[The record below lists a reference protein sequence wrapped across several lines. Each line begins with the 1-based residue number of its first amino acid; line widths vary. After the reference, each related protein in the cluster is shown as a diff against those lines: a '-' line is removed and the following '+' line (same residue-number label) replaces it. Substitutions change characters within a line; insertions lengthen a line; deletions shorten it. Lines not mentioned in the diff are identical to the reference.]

1 MNRLHVKYLLVRGG
15 PASSSAAQA
24 IRALDRDGSVLLV
37 GQEINRPY
45 HRPPL
50 SKSYLRRLTPREA
63 LYTVEPGWF
72 EVNHVELRTARRVS
86 RIDAARSAA
95 MLDSGEEVSFDHLL
109 LATGA
114 TPLPLTATG
123 SRLPNVF
130 YLRNLADDAAL
141 HNAIEKAKH
150 EGRKHANGRG
160 RAAVIGAG
168 TLGVELA
175 GTLTQLGLAVDLV
188 ASRAYPWNRL
198 AGENVG
204 RFLTRYLQKHGVT
217 VHTDAPAQRLEGD
230 GRVQRVVLEARAEPV
245 TLDCDLVVAA
255 VGAAANMELL
265 RGTPIS
271 AGRAILVDDHCRTSV
286 PNIYAAGDCCS
297 VFDPLFGKHRW
308 IDQWDNAAV
317 TGALAGRN
325 MAGASEAYAG
335 VSTFFSDVFDLS
347 IKGWGEPRLVDRRLL
362 RGTPNVDAPDFVE
375 IGVAADG
382 RIAQVLSVG
391 HQGEDGLL
399 RDLVARRVRVDG
411 NEESLKDPA
420 SPLTGFA
427 TSD

>member
-1 MNRLHVKYLLVRGG
+1 MNRLHVKYLLVGG
-15 PASSSAAQA
+15 GLASSSAAQA
-24 IRALDRDGSVLLV
+24 IRERGGEGSILLV
-37 GQEINRPY
+37 GQEISRPY

-63 LYTVEPGWF
+63 LFTVEPGWF
-72 EVNHVELRTARRVS
+72 EANHVELRTARRVS
-86 RIDAARSAA
+86 RIDAARSSA
-95 MLDSGEEVSFDHLL
+95 MLDSGEEVSFDKLL

-114 TPLPLTATG
+114 TPLPLTAAG
-123 SRLPNVF
+123 ARLPNVF

-141 HNAIEKAKH
+141 HNAIEKARR

-160 RAAVIGAG
+160 RAVVIGAG
-168 TLGVELA
+168 ALGVELA
-175 GTLTQLGLAVDLV
+175 GTLTQLGMGVDLV
-188 ASRAYPWNRL
+188 ASHGYPWDRL

-204 RFLTRYLQKHGVT
+204 RFLTRYLQQHGVT
-217 VHTDAPAQRLEGD
+217 VHADGPDQRLEGD
-230 GRVQRVVLEARAEPV
+230 GRVQRVVLDGPADPV

-255 VGAAANMELL
+255 VGAAANLELL
-265 RGTPIS
+265 RGTPIA

-286 PNIYAAGDCCS
+286 PNIYAAGDCCA

-325 MAGASEAYAG
+325 MAGADEAYAG
-335 VSTFFSDVFDLS
+335 VSTFFSDIFDLS
-347 IKGWGEPRLVDRRLL
+347 INGWGEPRLVDRRLL

-382 RIAQVLSVG
+382 RIAQVFSIG
-391 HQGEDGLL
+391 HRGEDDLL
-399 RDLVARRVRVDG
+399 RELVARRVRVDG

-420 SPLTGFA
+420 FPLAALSRGN
-427 TSD
+427 